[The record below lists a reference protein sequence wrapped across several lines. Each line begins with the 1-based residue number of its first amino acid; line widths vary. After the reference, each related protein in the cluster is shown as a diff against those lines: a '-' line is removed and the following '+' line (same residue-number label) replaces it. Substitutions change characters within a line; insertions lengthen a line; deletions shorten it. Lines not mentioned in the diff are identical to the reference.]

1 MRTPFYILCVLL
13 CFVGCATPSDKSR
26 LKGFSLICYLDPND
40 DVGQQLVRGVLLHNR
55 VKPVIYGSV
64 VYGVFVP
71 NKDRQ
76 KARHL
81 LMTEETLKRIWIEY
95 PK

>member
-1 MRTPFYILCVLL
+1 
-13 CFVGCATPSDKSR
+13 
-26 LKGFSLICYLDPND
+26 
-40 DVGQQLVRGVLLHNR
+40 LHNR